1 MRCGANTSNKACST
15 TRQDQVPRQW
25 RMQCLTSM
33 ACSGHRGFFFWFFF
47 GRAKRQQTR
56 ALSGILVML
65 DVIPSTIFKKVH
77 KSVRRRK
84 KGTKQQSAGDRN
96 FGVLLAFAVCML
108 VDVRST
114 QASSPLGFVRQKKQ
128 QGCQGSIRQVNP
140 YRRGS
145 QSPNEIEVGCNV
157 EGPMKA
163 RKSPIGGEGSERRSA
178 ETQSIINLYPGWQNK
193 HILVN
198 KATQKKKKK
207 KHPKSATWRAWRA
220 SPSLPPGLD
229 LD

>member
-1 MRCGANTSNKACST
+1 MRCGVNTSNKACST

-33 ACSGHRGFFFWFFF
+33 ACSGHRGFFF

-77 KSVRRRK
+77 KSVRRSK

-114 QASSPLGFVRQKKQ
+114 QASSPLGFVRQKSNRVAKVVL
-128 QGCQGSIRQVNP
+128 GRSTR
-140 YRRGS
+140 
-145 QSPNEIEVGCNV
+145 
-157 EGPMKA
+157 
-163 RKSPIGGEGSERRSA
+163 IGGVHKVRTR
-178 ETQSIINLYPGWQNK
+178 
-193 HILVN
+193 
-198 KATQKKKKK
+198 
-207 KHPKSATWRAWRA
+207 
-220 SPSLPPGLD
+220 
-229 LD
+229 